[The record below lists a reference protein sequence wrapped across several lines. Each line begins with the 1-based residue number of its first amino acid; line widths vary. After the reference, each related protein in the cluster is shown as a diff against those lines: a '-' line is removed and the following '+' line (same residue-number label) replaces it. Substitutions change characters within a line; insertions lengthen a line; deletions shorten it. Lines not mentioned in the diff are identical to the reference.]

1 LTLDTFFDLREMS
14 VEVLEV
20 APILVLRGIWG
31 AGIKVSPRTPTTLKS
46 ARSRGNKRHAGGKP
60 TSLVQRDLFNPIKS
74 GSLLERE
81 LIMNKGE
88 FVGAVADA
96 ADMTKADAERAVEA
110 VFKVVKKALKSGDS
124 ISLVGFGTF
133 SVRKRAA
140 RTGRNPRTGDTIK
153 IKASKVPAFKAGK
166 GLKDAI
172 N

>member
-1 LTLDTFFDLREMS
+1 
-14 VEVLEV
+14 
-20 APILVLRGIWG
+20 
-31 AGIKVSPRTPTTLKS
+31 
-46 ARSRGNKRHAGGKP
+46 
-60 TSLVQRDLFNPIKS
+60 
-74 GSLLERE
+74 
-81 LIMNKGE
+81 MNKGD

-110 VFKVVKKALKSGDS
+110 MFKVVKKALKSGDS

-153 IKASKVPAFKAGK
+153 IKASKIPAFKTGK